1 MEERVIHV
9 STKTILKV
17 IGLVVALYLLFL
29 IREILLALFVSII
42 IASIIE
48 PLAARFEKKKIPRI
62 VAAILVYIA
71 VFGLIG
77 FAFAVLIPVVLRDVP
92 QVSGQLHD
100 YLKNLSATTNLSFLQ
115 NISSSVL
122 FSESQF
128 QTIFSHAQQFF
139 GGIFSFVLVLVFTFY
154 LVIQK
159 DSVRTIAESLVPE
172 KHLDMVLIRVQKV
185 RDTLSSWFRGQLI
198 LGMIAGFI
206 VFIVLS
212 LLGIKYAAVSGLLSG
227 LLEFFPYIGPSIAAI
242 PALFFAF
249 HQGGP
254 GLFFVVLIFY
264 IILQQVQNHFIAP
277 KVMQKA
283 VGLNPIV
290 SIIAILIGAK
300 FGSILGALIAIPV
313 ATAISTILQDVF
325 KKKTSYEI

>member
-1 MEERVIHV
+1 MEERSIQI
-9 STKTILKV
+9 SASTILKV
-17 IGLVVALYLLFL
+17 IGIFVALYLLFL
-29 IREILLALFVSII
+29 VREILLALFVSII

-48 PLAARFEKKKIPRI
+48 PLAAHFEKKRIPRML
-62 VAAILVYIA
+62 AAVLVYIL

-100 YLKNLSATTNLSFLQ
+100 YFQRLSLSSNLPFLH
-115 NISSSVL
+115 NISSDVL
-122 FSESQF
+122 FPESQF
-128 QTIFSHAQQFF
+128 QTIFSRAQQFF
-139 GGIFSFVLVLVFTFY
+139 GGLLSFILVLVFTFY

-159 DSVRTIAESLVPE
+159 DPLRTIIHSLVPDQY
-172 KHLDMVLIRVQKV
+172 LSTTLARVQKV
-185 RDTLSSWFRGQLI
+185 RDTLSAWFRGQLL
-198 LGMIAGFI
+198 LGVIAGCI
-206 VFIVLS
+206 VFLVLS
-212 LLGIKYAAVSGLLSG
+212 ILHIKYAAMSGLLSG

-254 GLFFVVLIFY
+254 GLFFIVLLFY
-264 IILQQVQNHFIAP
+264 IILQQVQNHVFAP

-290 SIIAILIGAK
+290 SIVAVLIGAK
-300 FGSILGALIAIPV
+300 FASILGALIAIPV

-325 KKKTSYEI
+325 KKK

>member
-1 MEERVIHV
+1 MEERNIQI
-9 STKTILKV
+9 SAKTILKV
-17 IGLVVALYLLFL
+17 IGILGALYLLFL
-29 IREILLALFVSII
+29 VREILLALFVSVI

-48 PLAARFEKKKIPRI
+48 PFAAYFEKKHLSRL
-62 VAAILVYIA
+62 AAAVLVYIV

-92 QVSGQLHD
+92 QVAAQLHD
-100 YLKNLSATTNLSFLQ
+100 YIQ
-115 NISSSVL
+115 NISQTSNLPFLHNISSTVL
-122 FSESQF
+122 FPATEF
-128 QTIFSHAQQFF
+128 QTLFSRAQQIF
-139 GGIFSFVLVLVFTFY
+139 GGLLSFVLVLVFTFY

-159 DSVRTIAESLVPE
+159 DPVRSIIHSVVPDE
-172 KHLDMVLIRVQKV
+172 HLALTLARVQKV
-185 RDTLSSWFRGQLI
+185 RDTLSAWFRGQLF
-198 LGMIAGFI
+198 LGIIAGSL
-206 VFIVLS
+206 VFLVLS
-212 LLGIKYAAVSGLLSG
+212 ILGIKYAAMSGLLSG

-254 GLFFVVLIFY
+254 GLFFIVLVFY
-264 IILQQVQNHFIAP
+264 IILQQVQNHFFAP

-290 SIIAILIGAK
+290 SIVAVLIGAQ
-300 FGSILGALIAIPV
+300 FASILGALIAIPV

-325 KKKTSYEI
+325 KKK